1 MPPHGKLLKLSQPIL
16 SLCVHK
22 HVYVIIFY
30 KSKCNELFYHALIEI
45 LFKVLTFFF
54 QDVEDSREN
63 FYEGAFLSMLFKKL
77 QRLLD
82 QVFYLIRLIM
92 IKLFILST
100 SRW

>member
-16 SLCVHK
+16 SLCVHE

-54 QDVEDSREN
+54 PRCGRQQRELLRRGILE
-63 FYEGAFLSMLFKKL
+63 YALQETSETVRSGILF
-77 QRLLD
+77 D
-82 QVFYLIRLIM
+82 Q
-92 IKLFILST
+92 T
-100 SRW
+100 NHD

>member
-1 MPPHGKLLKLSQPIL
+1 M
-16 SLCVHK
+16 
-22 HVYVIIFY
+22 
-30 KSKCNELFYHALIEI
+30 
-45 LFKVLTFFF
+45 
-54 QDVEDSREN
+54 EDSREN

-100 SRW
+100 SRWLTELEDSDSQCEADVLEFNIGCKVKWVHCVIEDSYSEEVSRISAISSLYAKKN